1 MKDTEALALE
11 KFLDLVYFGEVS
23 LVRLK
28 RNKVARKQ
36 FLDFAKAEL
45 NEVVFQLLKV
55 DLFHKLT
62 IILSDMPP

>member
-1 MKDTEALALE
+1 MKDIQALALE
-11 KFLDLVYFGEVS
+11 KFLDLIYFGEVS

-28 RNKVARKQ
+28 KNKVARKQ

-55 DLFHKLT
+55 LFH
-62 IILSDMPP
+62 DFP